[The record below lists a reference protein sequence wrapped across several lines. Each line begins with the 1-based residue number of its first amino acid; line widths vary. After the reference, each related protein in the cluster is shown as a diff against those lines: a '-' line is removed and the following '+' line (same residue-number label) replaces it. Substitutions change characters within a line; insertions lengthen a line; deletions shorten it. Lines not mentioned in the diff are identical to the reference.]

1 MTRHQL
7 IEPHRQAINS
17 SYYLLA
23 GCRDCA
29 FAALPCPSAVVLQQ
43 LIGMAARVLVLGP
56 ADTQAVA
63 HIVSSRPSSSPS
75 CQRVRRRWLPCRRT
89 GQCTRRQRCC
99 CSGTGRRRCVVMVGS
114 LPCTVTTIEWHHHAW
129 RVTGGR
135 DEDRARV
142 LVDSLCSARS
152 RPAEVT
158 FVRARASS
166 ARRDCEL
173 NWLNRETISACNGT
187 QTQLERG

>member
-1 MTRHQL
+1 MPTGFYSRVAGPYPRARNQNDVA
-7 IEPHRQAINS
+7 IAINS

-63 HIVSSRPSSSPS
+63 RIVSSRQSSPS

-89 GQCTRRQRCC
+89 GQCTRRRSCC
-99 CSGTGRRRCVVMVGS
+99 CSGTGRRRCVVVVGS
-114 LPCTVTTIEWHHHAW
+114 YCVTPPPLSDTLQASPGLSSD
-129 RVTGGR
+129 R
-135 DEDRARV
+135 RARRGPDKGLGRLPLLRALAASRGYV
-142 LVDSLCSARS
+142 RTRTGQLRAAR
-152 RPAEVT
+152 
-158 FVRARASS
+158 
-166 ARRDCEL
+166 L
-173 NWLNRETISACNGT
+173 
-187 QTQLERG
+187 